1 MPYLFSFMS
10 EEFLGM
16 EAFFMNNMLTFR
28 SVTTTKSDSKRNQPK
43 TASFP
48 FRPRHWYFICITHT
62 SNFIRSDEMN
72 FYVDGQLI
80 QTLPVNYPKLDKAAM
95 VKHCRLGLSSSQ
107 HSGPK
112 YALRGQ
118 VAGLAFFEEILTAE
132 DIKLMYQVGTGL
144 FSSLRQIQDV
154 LSRPAPLFSQKR
166 AKLAFMYTP
175 RATSGQYCLEPLSK
189 MPDRRAVMLDGTHN
203 VITSGI
209 QESLFSI
216 GGIQLLLPLFSSK
229 YRPQLSEPI
238 DINTRVISLISEL
251 VRGNP
256 YYQSQLLSS
265 RFFELMGHLLSVP
278 QFAKTNLWSSQAI
291 TALEELSRAIYSLDT
306 VVTPSQQVAVSIGTS
321 AAPPTSITAPPTA
334 AAAPQPLQSFTA
346 ASSEP
351 LFRQFFKSVFLNFK
365 IWTNTDVAV
374 QKLLMQ
380 SIWNHVKKNVEFFH
394 SNLLTVEAIMN
405 ILADYFSFRAD
416 VRPRVALFVLP
427 LTRSCSPKMFSRE
440 KLIGPQKIGQGSWN
454 FAGRF

>member
-1 MPYLFSFMS
+1 MWVSVDGFASPFVKDTYMPYLFSFMS

-43 TASFP
+43 TASYP
-48 FRPRHWYFICITHT
+48 FRPRHWYFICITHS

-80 QTLPVNYPKLDKAAM
+80 QTLPVNYPKLDKNAI

-112 YALRGQ
+112 FALRGQ
-118 VAGLAFFEEILTAE
+118 MAGFAFFEELLIAE
-132 DIKLMYQVGTGL
+132 DIKLLYQAGSGL

-154 LSRPAPLFSQKR
+154 LTRPASLFSQKR
-166 AKLAFMYTP
+166 AKLAFVYTP
-175 RATSGQYCLEPLSK
+175 RATSGQYCLEPYTK
-189 MPDRRAVMLDGTHN
+189 MHDKRAVMLDGTRS
-203 VITSGI
+203 VTTSGI

-216 GGIQLLLPLFSSK
+216 GGIQLLLPLFSNK

-251 VRGNP
+251 VRGNT
-256 YYQSQLLSS
+256 YYQSQLLRS

-278 QFAKTNLWSSQAI
+278 QFAKTNIWSSQAI
-291 TALEELSRAIYSLDT
+291 TALEELSRAIYNLEATSVSPAT
-306 VVTPSQQVAVSIGTS
+306 VVSPVGQSPSPPPNAN
-321 AAPPTSITAPPTA
+321 APPAPA
-334 AAAPQPLQSFTA
+334 SPQLALNTPALN
-346 ASSEP
+346 EP
-351 LFRQFFKSVFLNFK
+351 LFRQFFKSIFLNFK
-365 IWTNTDVAV
+365 IWTNTDFAV

-380 SIWNHVKKNVEFFH
+380 SIWNHVRKNVEYFH
-394 SNLLTVEAIMN
+394 NNLLTVEVIMTG
-405 ILADYFSFRAD
+405 LADHFSYRAD
-416 VRPRVALFVLP
+416 VRGIFGLLVL
-427 LTRSCSPKMFSRE
+427 LC
-440 KLIGPQKIGQGSWN
+440 
-454 FAGRF
+454 